1 MKVLAFDTSSKALSL
16 AILEDKAGFLPRRR
30 LNIKKNHSNYPH
42 ACHRF
47 FDGKFGL
54 DAQGFGPNRGGGR
67 AGVATQAYELRSQRL
82 RLWLIP

>member
-16 AILEDKAGFLPRRR
+16 AILEDKQVLAETTI
-30 LNIKKNHSNYPH
+30 NIKKNQYYPY

-54 DAQGFGPNRGGGR
+54 DTQGFGPNRGGGR
-67 AGVATQAYELRSQRL
+67 AR
-82 RLWLIP
+82 